1 MPIDQEVQDVI
12 DEVQAAAEPILE
24 DNRRRARFQ
33 ELYGSGLASDEQNK
47 LIAAVNKKL
56 LLGVRPTQFLSISRA
71 LENSDFLFC
80 QRGDAKKLL
89 NVTPMQFVA
98 GAVATKV
105 CPEDKGFAIQ
115 RSIETACKGD
125 LSKDPDDQDVLEYES
140 AKKVFWRVVENVFKE
155 EELPPVKDL
164 PDAGAA
170 AREVANPQ
178 LRYLRRVE
186 AAWKH
191 EFQAGFRA
199 ELRMALGSKDS
210 VSSEDFE
217 EQTRRMNTMVE
228 QAMNKASQAVQT
240 ANNRVRSPRRTNQ
253 NGQNNNKNGQT
264 QGQGKLVCID
274 WMKGTC
280 SKKNCPNRH
289 NGPLTLLARLNEKEK
304 LNLSGKALGKLADE
318 GKKNIG
324 K

>member
-33 ELYGSGLASDEQNK
+33 ELYGNGLASDEQNK
-47 LIAAVNKKL
+47 TIAAVNKKL
-56 LLGVRPTQFLSISRA
+56 LYGVRPTQFLSMSRA
-71 LENSDFLFC
+71 LEQSDFLFC

-89 NVTPMQFVA
+89 NITPMQFVA

-105 CPEDKGFAIQ
+105 CSQEKGFAIQ

-125 LSKDPDDQDVLEYES
+125 LSKDPNDQEVLDYEQV
-140 AKKVFWRVVENVFKE
+140 KKVFWRVVENVFKE

-164 PDAGAA
+164 ADAGEA
-170 AREVANPQ
+170 AREAANPQ
-178 LRYLRRVE
+178 LRYLRKVE

-210 VSSEDFE
+210 VTSEDFE
-217 EQTRRMNTMVE
+217 ERLHRMNTMVE
-228 QAMNKASQAVQT
+228 QAMSKANLAVQT
-240 ANNRVRSPRRTNQ
+240 ANNRARSPRRTNQ
-253 NGQNNNKNGQT
+253 NGQNKNGQN

-274 WMKGTC
+274 WMKGSCT
-280 SKKNCPNRH
+280 KKNCPH
-289 NGPLTLLARLNEKEK
+289 KHSGPLTLLARLNEKEK

-318 GKKNIG
+318 GKKNVG